1 MIGALSRHRPL
12 ALLAGV
18 VLAQVLL
25 LAYQIRRAH
34 DVRLIRYWSVEASTP
49 VARGG
54 TWLFSHLGGLW
65 SGYIGLRNARTE
77 NEELRAKV
85 AQMELRNRELETQA
99 NEAHRLELLLNFRQV
114 HPEVQMLAAQV
125 IEASADPA
133 SETLVINRGEQDRVK
148 RNMAVIT
155 PDGIVGKVVEVFHS
169 TSQVTLMT
177 DKNMGVG
184 AMFADTRTHGVIK
197 GTGDPQP
204 VMDYVVNDEK
214 VAVGETII
222 TSGEDRI
229 FPKGL
234 LVGVVASAKE
244 GTPFEKIAVRP
255 AARLDRLEDVI
266 VLLTQEELAPGK
278 PGTPFAVS
286 PVPPS
291 PPAEPSAQTKAAP
304 ARSLSPALART
315 NPDPKADSSAGSQA
329 NPSGNADN
337 PAVVRAMPAG
347 KTDQQSA
354 PAR

>member
-49 VARGG
+49 AARGG
-54 TWLFSHLGGLW
+54 TWFFSHLGDLW
-65 SGYIGLRNARTE
+65 SGYIGLRNARME
-77 NEELRAKV
+77 NDNLRAEV
-85 AQMELRNRELETQA
+85 AQLELRNRELETQA
-99 NEAHRLELLLNFRQV
+99 NEAHRLEVLLNFREV
-114 HPEVQMLAAQV
+114 HPEAQMLAAQV

-133 SETLVINRGEQDRVK
+133 SETMVINRGEQDRVK

-155 PDGIVGKVVEVFHS
+155 PDGIVGKIVEVFHS
-169 TSQVTLMT
+169 TSQVMLMT

-204 VMDYVVNDEK
+204 IMDYVVNDEK
-214 VAVGETII
+214 VAVGQTII
-222 TSGEDRI
+222 TSGEDKI

-234 LVGVVASAKE
+234 LVGVIASAKA
-244 GTPFEKIAVRP
+244 GNPFQKIVVRP

-266 VLLTQEELAPGK
+266 VLLTQDELAPGK
-278 PGTPFAVS
+278 SGTTFAVS
-286 PVPPS
+286 PVPPP
-291 PPAEPSAQTKAAP
+291 PPAPVAAQGTAGPATSANTAVAHASPS
-304 ARSLSPALART
+304 
-315 NPDPKADSSAGSQA
+315 
-329 NPSGNADN
+329 
-337 PAVVRAMPAG
+337 G
-347 KTDQQSA
+347 KTDQQGA